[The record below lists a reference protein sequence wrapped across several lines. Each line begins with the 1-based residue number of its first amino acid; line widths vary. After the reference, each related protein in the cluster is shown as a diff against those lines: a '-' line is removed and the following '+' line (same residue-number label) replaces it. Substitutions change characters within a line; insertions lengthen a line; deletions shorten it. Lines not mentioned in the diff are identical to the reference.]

1 MSTVTD
7 ITNQTALFN
16 TSTSNAAPSD
26 EMGKDQFLQLLVA
39 QLNNQDPMNPMDNEA
54 FVAQLATFSS
64 LEAQLETNSLLESV
78 IMGQNS
84 QTSSSAVNFIGKDV
98 RAMAD
103 FVDFDGTNPTAI
115 GFETL
120 SDAEKV
126 TITVKDSNGDVVRK
140 IELDQHDKGN
150 HAYSWD
156 GMNNKGKPVDEGTYN
171 ISVSATDADGNNV
184 DTIPVYEG
192 RITGISYENG
202 YPELLIGDHRLTLGD
217 VIEVLEA

>member
-1 MSTVTD
+1 MSSVTD
-7 ITNQTALFN
+7 VSNYTATN
-16 TSTSNAAPSD
+16 TSTTQNTGSD
-26 EMGKDQFLQLLVA
+26 ATMGKDEFLQLLVA
-39 QLNNQDPMNPMDNEA
+39 QLNNQDPLDPMDNEA

-64 LEAQLETNSLLESV
+64 LEAELETNSLLESV

-103 FVDFDGTNPTAI
+103 FVDFDGTNPTNVNYD
-115 GFETL
+115 TL
-120 SDAEKV
+120 ADADKV
-126 TITVKDSNGDVVRK
+126 TITIKDESGNVVRTVN
-140 IELDQHDKGN
+140 LDAHDEGSHSWNWDGTDDKGKTV
-150 HAYSWD
+150 
-156 GMNNKGKPVDEGTYN
+156 GEGDYK
-171 ISVSATDADGNNV
+171 IDVSATDEEGNAV
-184 DTIPVYEG
+184 QTLPVFIG